1 MKNILQGRFGIIQ
14 KCILAAALFAM
25 TVIWPLGAFPVTQIS
40 EGTQTGTE
48 GAWISGP
55 SNETDF
61 VRQEFVPN
69 YEQLQ
74 AISVYAANN
83 PDSVDTM
90 QVVLRVYDYTGTCL
104 SESQVRL
111 EEYSLPGYISVPVN
125 LKLTPGILHYY
136 TIGGRDGDLF
146 VAYCVE
152 AEKTA
157 ENGILFYK
165 DVPAEGTSVATK
177 YAYVRPMGL
186 KRILLCDGLI
196 AGAAGLL
203 IAAIGGIRILLFR
216 YTKKE
221 QAERVWRCL
230 ERIVK
235 TVLTIIL
242 AAGVA
247 GAFVGIVIRRL
258 FTDDVLNIAV
268 LFLSTLFA
276 AVWIVYNVW
285 MCKSE
290 VDVLQDGERNLT
302 ETAIHMIRALLF
314 AAALCMSCMYIN
326 GYTNFEKG
334 LFFRRILVFFALFII
349 SLGRKKQIFNMPN
362 LLWSAAA
369 FLGGRHYISLHS
381 DHIEHIR
388 TATDSAWVMWV
399 MGLIVIRILYC
410 LAAGQWKRLRNIS
423 LPYFL
428 LTLLFWIGCIV
439 FRNGRQWTYVL
450 CVMFSVWI
458 LLYAMAD
465 CRERI
470 LEAVCDGV
478 LLAFAGTVIFC
489 LYRRPYQYFMLTRYA
504 GIFFTAT
511 TTATYYLVPAAA
523 ALTKTLIARKTNDM
537 KRIVN
542 AWAAYGITASFMLF
556 TASRTG
562 LVSLAVMT
570 LFAVVMPWMNEK
582 KDFILRQLK
591 TVGVLAVSF
600 IMTFIMTFGAVRMIP
615 AIAGNPFYFWYESP
629 NAYITPDTPWKGGEG
644 LSETFID
651 IQRLLEVLF
660 GRVFAAGEETV
671 GQPEADVELVPDLLL
686 VSAKDSIPA
695 DAETITGQYANGRLE
710 IFKAYYEQLN
720 MTGHESMSALDANG
734 EPLMHAHNSYLQAA
748 FDFGIPI
755 GVLFVILCLFL
766 FIKSVVRAYRHGQS
780 SIYEFLPL
788 FVIIGFGVASLFEWV
803 YHPANP
809 LGFLFL
815 VMFAPL
821 MIKRKVESG
830 KTGESLNEKDNQFT

>member
-14 KCILAAALFAM
+14 KCILAAALLAM

-40 EGTQTGTE
+40 EGAETE
-48 GAWISGP
+48 GTWISGP
-55 SNETDF
+55 GNETDV

-69 YEQLQ
+69 YEQLR

-83 PDSVDTM
+83 QDSVDTM

-104 SESQVRL
+104 GESLIQL
-111 EEYSLPGYISVPVN
+111 EDYSLPGYISVPVN

-165 DVPAEGTSVATK
+165 DVPAEGTSVVTK
-177 YAYVRPMGL
+177 YEYVRPMGL

-203 IAAIGGIRILLFR
+203 IAAIGGIRIILFKK
-216 YTKKE
+216 TKKE
-221 QAERVWRCL
+221 QAERIWRCL
-230 ERIVK
+230 ELTVK
-235 TVLTIIL
+235 IIWTIIL
-242 AAGVA
+242 AAGVG
-247 GAFVGIVIRRL
+247 GAFAGIVIRRL

-268 LFLSTLFA
+268 LFLGTLFA
-276 AVWIVYNVW
+276 AAWILYNMW

-290 VDVLQDGERNLT
+290 AGTLQKGERNLA
-302 ETAIHMIRALLF
+302 ESAVHMIRALLF
-314 AAALCMSCMYIN
+314 AATLCMSCMYIN

-334 LFFRRILVFFALFII
+334 LFFRRLLVFFALFII
-349 SLGRKKQIFNMPN
+349 SLGQKKQIFNLPN
-362 LLWSAAA
+362 LLWSVAA
-369 FLGGRHYISLHS
+369 FFGGRHYISLHS

-410 LAAGQWKRLRNIS
+410 LAAGQWKRLKNIS
-423 LPYFL
+423 LPYFF

-439 FRNGRQWTYVL
+439 FRNGRQWTWVL
-450 CVMFSVWI
+450 CTAFSVWI
-458 LLYAMAD
+458 LLFIMAD

-470 LEAVCDGV
+470 LEAICDGI
-478 LLAFAGTVIFC
+478 LLAFTGTVIFC

-523 ALTKTLIARKTNDM
+523 ALTKTLIGRRENDM
-537 KRIVN
+537 KKIVN
-542 AWAAYGITASFMLF
+542 AWAAYGVTASFMLF

-562 LVSLAVMT
+562 IVSLAVMT
-570 LFAVVMPWMNEK
+570 LFAIVMPWMNERK
-582 KDFILRQLK
+582 GFIIRQLK
-591 TVGVLAVSF
+591 TAGILVVSLVMAF
-600 IMTFIMTFGAVRMIP
+600 IMTFSAVRMIP
-615 AIAGNPFYFWYESP
+615 AIAGNPFYFWYEGP

-651 IQRLLEVLF
+651 VQRLLEVLF
-660 GRVFAAGEETV
+660 GRVFFTDEESAGQT
-671 GQPEADVELVPDLLL
+671 EADAGCVPGVLLA
-686 VSAKDSIPA
+686 SAEDGIPA
-695 DAETITGQYANGRLE
+695 DSGTVTGQYANGRLE
-710 IFKAYYEQLN
+710 IFRAYYEQLN

-755 GVLFVILCLFL
+755 GVLFVVLCLFL
-766 FIKSVVRAYRHGQS
+766 FIKSVVRAYRYGQN

-815 VMFAPL
+815 AMFAPL
-821 MIKRKVESG
+821 MIKSKVESG
-830 KTGESLNEKDNQFT
+830 ETGESINEKDNQFT